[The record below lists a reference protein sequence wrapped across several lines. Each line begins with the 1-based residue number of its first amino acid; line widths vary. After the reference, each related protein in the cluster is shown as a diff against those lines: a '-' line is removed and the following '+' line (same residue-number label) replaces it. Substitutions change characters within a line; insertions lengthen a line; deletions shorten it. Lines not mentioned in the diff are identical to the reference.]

1 MQDIDGDLLE
11 PVSKQEHLLFTY
23 SPGEGVQ
30 GNTLPFDQISCPRPV
45 FGTQGM
51 QDGLGGLL
59 VLGIPET
66 GTMV

>member
-1 MQDIDGDLLE
+1 MEEIDWDLLQ

-30 GNTLPFDQISCPRPV
+30 GNTLPFDQISSPLPL
-45 FGTQGM
+45 FGTERV
-51 QDGLGGLL
+51 QDGLGGL
-59 VLGIPET
+59 VMLGTPET